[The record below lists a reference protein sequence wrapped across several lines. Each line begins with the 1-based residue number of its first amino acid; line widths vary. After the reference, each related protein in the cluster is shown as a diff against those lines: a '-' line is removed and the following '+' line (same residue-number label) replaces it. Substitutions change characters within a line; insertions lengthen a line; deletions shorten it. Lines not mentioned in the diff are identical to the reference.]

1 MQTQTRDT
9 IAGGSR
15 RDLPPIRSSL
25 PEIVGDVMF
34 SIVIV
39 ALPASIGVAV
49 LRYRLYDIDVVI
61 NRNLVY
67 GAPTVSLVLIYLGCV
82 VSLQYVFRLLAG
94 RESQLAVVASTLAI
108 AALFNP
114 LRRRIQGFMDH
125 HFYRRKY
132 AAARKPEAF
141 GSRMRDET
149 DLEDLNGHLMAVAWE
164 TMQPAQVSPWLRDG
178 GR

>member
-9 IAGGSR
+9 ISGGSR

-82 VSLQYVFRLLAG
+82 VSLQYVFRLLEG

-132 AAARKPEAF
+132 AAARKLEAF